1 MPSAHRGWEPFSP
14 CSFTSKIARTG
25 AWHPSSHSQAFSSH
39 GLHLRIQGT
48 PQAPFQPCREQLGL
62 VSPGKDGLGD
72 AGRRDHP
79 LLGGTCPSLRVGGWV
94 GCGPAPFFFF
104 SACLFSALARMSV
117 LLLVCLFQ
125 ASVMWRFIH
134 FQLRR
139 WREYW
144 HEQSSR
150 KRAAAATAGAKQ
162 QAKPLKRDSGEHR
175 WAPGVAPCGAV
186 SLVPASLAERGAMSQ
201 GSRGAAPRGCEV

>member
-1 MPSAHRGWEPFSP
+1 M
-14 CSFTSKIARTG
+14 
-25 AWHPSSHSQAFSSH
+25 
-39 GLHLRIQGT
+39 
-48 PQAPFQPCREQLGL
+48 L
-62 VSPGKDGLGD
+62 VEVTTRSLEDFGQRCGSE
-72 AGRRDHP
+72 AGFVAA
-79 LLGGTCPSLRVGGWV
+79 LLL
-94 GCGPAPFFFF
+94 FFFF

-150 KRAAAATAGAKQ
+150 KRAAAAGAKQ

-175 WAPGVAPCGAV
+175 RAPGGGTVWSCVLGTCL
-186 SLVPASLAERGAMSQ
+186 S
-201 GSRGAAPRGCEV
+201 C

>member
-1 MPSAHRGWEPFSP
+1 MGW
-14 CSFTSKIARTG
+14 TM
-25 AWHPSSHSQAFSSH
+25 
-39 GLHLRIQGT
+39 
-48 PQAPFQPCREQLGL
+48 L
-62 VSPGKDGLGD
+62 VEVTTRSLEDFGQRCGSE
-72 AGRRDHP
+72 AGFVAA
-79 LLGGTCPSLRVGGWV
+79 LLL
-94 GCGPAPFFFF
+94 FFFF

-175 WAPGVAPCGAV
+175 RAPGGGTVWSCVLGTCL
-186 SLVPASLAERGAMSQ
+186 S
-201 GSRGAAPRGCEV
+201 C